1 MKVVRGG
8 ERQAYKPG
16 DLVPTSG
23 TYIAIHELHRPRHE
37 VVALKGEEFPLCR
50 ICKAGV
56 RFYVGRL
63 IPHMTH
69 DFDLTG
75 PDSSVLETQA
85 KAAKKASG

>member
-16 DLVPTSG
+16 ELVPISG
-23 TYIAIHELHRPRHE
+23 IYTAVHERHRPRHD

-50 ICKAGV
+50 ICKVDV
-56 RFYVGRL
+56 RFYITRL

-75 PDSSVLETQA
+75 PDSGVLEEQA
-85 KAAKKASG
+85 KAAKRGAG